1 MDEME
6 KIVEKEVQPLEK
18 RDYTEELLL
27 IVKSTDTQEVK
38 REKLSEYHDNDIAE
52 IIPLLSEEERK
63 ILYKILGDDA
73 VSQVFAYLDDVEDY
87 LAELDNEKVADIIES
102 MDVDDAIDVL
112 EELTEEQRNEL
123 IPLIE
128 PETQK
133 DIELITSY
141 EDDEIGSRMTTN
153 YITIKKS
160 FTIKEAMSS
169 VIKQA
174 ADNDNITTIYTLDDD
189 DTFYG
194 AIELR
199 DLVIARNTT
208 PLEDIILTNYPYLY
222 DNEKIADCIES
233 LKDYSEDSIPV
244 LNSEKKIIGV
254 ITASDIVEAVD
265 EEMSDDYAKFA
276 GLTSEED
283 LDEPVFKSI
292 KKRIPWLVTLL
303 VLGVLVASVIQ
314 AFQTLLPIS
323 LLILYTFQSLILG
336 MSGNSGTQSLAVT
349 IRVISNETLSL
360 KERYKFV
367 FKELRVGACN
377 GLLIG
382 TVAFILIGAYLQF
395 FEAGFIAEMGISGF
409 IISAC
414 IGLSLFIAMLI
425 ASLVGTLT
433 PLFFKKIGIDPAVA
447 SGPLITTVND
457 FVAVCVYYGVS
468 FLLLVPLL

>member
-1 MDEME
+1 MDEKE
-6 KIVEKEVQPLEK
+6 KIVEKEVQLVEK
-18 RDYTEELLL
+18 RDYTEELLE
-27 IVKSTDTQEVK
+27 IVKGNDSQKVK

-52 IIPLLSEEERK
+52 IIPLLTEEERK
-63 ILYKILGDDA
+63 TLYKILGNEA
-73 VSQVFAYLDDVEDY
+73 VSDVFAYLDDVEDY

-133 DIELITSY
+133 EINLIASY

-169 VIKQA
+169 VIEQA
-174 ADNDNITTIYTLDDD
+174 AENDNITTIYTVDENDC
-189 DTFYG
+189 FYG

-199 DLVIARNTT
+199 DLVVARNTT
-208 PLEDIILTNYPYLY
+208 PLESIIITNYPYLH
-222 DNEKIADCIES
+222 DNEKVADCIES

-244 LNSEKKIIGV
+244 LNSEQKIIGV

-265 EEMSDDYAKFA
+265 EEMSDDYAKLA

-283 LDEPVFKSI
+283 LDEPIFKSI
-292 KKRIPWLVTLL
+292 KKRIPWLITLL

-314 AFQTLLPIS
+314 TFQNLIPTS
-323 LLILYTFQSLILG
+323 LLVLYTFQSLILG

-349 IRVISNETLSL
+349 IRVISNETMTA
-360 KERYKFV
+360 KEKFKFV
-367 FKELRVGACN
+367 FKEMRVGACN

-382 TVAFILIGAYLQF
+382 TVAFVLVGLYLQF
-395 FEAGFIAEMGISGF
+395 FEASYIAGIGVSGF
-409 IISAC
+409 HISAC
-414 IGLSLFIAMLI
+414 IGLSLFVAMLI
-425 ASLVGTLT
+425 ASLVGTFT
-433 PLFFKKIGIDPAVA
+433 PLLFKRIGIDPAVA

-468 FLLLVPLL
+468 LLLLVPLL